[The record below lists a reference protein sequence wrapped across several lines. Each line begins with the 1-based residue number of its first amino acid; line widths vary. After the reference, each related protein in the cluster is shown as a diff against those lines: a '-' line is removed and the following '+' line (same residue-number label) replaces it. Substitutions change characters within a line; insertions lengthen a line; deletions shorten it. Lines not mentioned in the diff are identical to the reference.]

1 MNKKWE
7 IFSTDNEIV
16 EKLKKEYG
24 LSELL
29 ATCLVNR
36 NIIND
41 EDIRMFLEPTRN
53 DFHDPFLM
61 PDMRKSSR

>member
-7 IFSTDNEIV
+7 IFSADQDAV
-16 EKLKKEYG
+16 EKLEKEFN
-24 LSELL
+24 LSEML

-36 NIIND
+36 GIV
-41 EDIRMFLEPTRN
+41 ESQDIRMFLEPTRK

-61 PDMRKSSR
+61 PDMRESC

>member
-7 IFSTDNEIV
+7 IFSADQDAV
-16 EKLKKEYG
+16 EKLEKEFN
-24 LSELL
+24 LSEML

-36 NIIND
+36 GIV
-41 EDIRMFLEPTRN
+41 ESQDIRMFLEPTRK

-61 PDMRKSSR
+61 PDMREGC